1 MAEVRTS
8 RPMGGHGM
16 GGRRGGPPGSQPV
29 EHAKDFKGGLKRLI
43 SYLASHRAAIIFV
56 FIMAACSSIF
66 GVLAPK
72 VLSKAM
78 NILYDGF
85 VDLTAGQKP
94 NIDFNAILQVLIVL
108 GILYFLNA
116 SFSYLQS
123 YIMAGIS
130 QKVIYRMRKE
140 VDEKLTRLPISYFDK
155 NSRGDILSRM
165 SNDIDN
171 IGNTLQQ
178 SAVQVITSAVTLVGV
193 LVMMLSISPLLSLVV
208 ILSIPLTMVVTM
220 GVAKKSQGYFS
231 KQWANLGT
239 LNGHIEEMF
248 TGTTIVKAYG
258 YEDKAI
264 ERFCRENEQ
273 LYENSK
279 KAQFISGIIMPLTNA
294 VNNLAYV
301 IICIVGGL
309 GVIKGTTSFGDVTAF
324 IQYQRQFSQ
333 PITQMANLMNVLQS
347 AIASAERVFEM
358 LDEKEEEETSDNYV
372 KPESIQGEVV
382 FEHVSFGYTPDKVL
396 IKDMNIHVQ
405 PGQMVAI
412 VGPTGAGKTTLVNL
426 LMRFYEINSG
436 SIKVDGIDIRDIE
449 RDDLRDI
456 FGMVLQDTW
465 LFSGSIL
472 DNIAYGSPVRDRAKV
487 REAAQA
493 ARVHHFIKT
502 LPQGYDTILNEEG
515 TNVSQG
521 QKQLLTI
528 ARAMI
533 SNPNILI
540 LDEATSSVDTR
551 TEVLIQKAMEQ
562 LLKGRTSFV
571 IAHRLSTI
579 RNADLILVMKDGD
592 IIEQGTHEQL
602 MSQQSFYADLYNSQF
617 EQKQVV

>member
-1 MAEVRTS
+1 MAEERTS
-8 RPMGGHGM
+8 RPMPPRGM
-16 GGRRGGPPGSQPV
+16 RHRGGPPGSRPV
-29 EHAKDFKGGLKRLI
+29 EKAKDFKGGLKRLV
-43 SYLASHRAAIIFV
+43 SYLASHKVAITFV
-56 FIMAACSSIF
+56 FFMAVCSSLF
-66 GVLAPK
+66 GVLTPK
-72 VLSKAM
+72 VLARAM
-78 NILYDGF
+78 DILYDGF
-85 VDLTAGQKP
+85 IEMTNGQKP
-94 NIDFNAILQVLIVL
+94 VIDFDAILKILIVL
-108 GILYFLNA
+108 GILYVLNA
-116 SFSYLQS
+116 LFHYLQS
-123 YIMAGIS
+123 YIMAGVS

-155 NSRGDILSRM
+155 NARGDILSRM

-171 IGNTLQQ
+171 VGNTLQQ
-178 SAVQVITSAVTLVGV
+178 SAVQVITSGVTLVGV
-193 LVMMLSISPLLSLVV
+193 LIMMLYISPLLTLIVL
-208 ILSIPLTMVVTM
+208 LSIPLTMFVTM
-220 GVAKKSQGYFS
+220 GVAKKSQRYFS
-231 KQWANLGT
+231 KQWTNLGT
-239 LNGHIEEMF
+239 LNGHIEQIF
-248 TGTTIVKAYG
+248 TGASVVKAYG

-264 ERFCRENEQ
+264 ETFIKENEE
-273 LYENSK
+273 LYENSR

-294 VNNLAYV
+294 INNLAYV
-301 IICIVGGL
+301 IICIVGGM
-309 GVIKGTTSFGDVTAF
+309 GVIHQTISFGDVTAF

-333 PITQMANLMNVLQS
+333 PITQLANLMNVLQS

-358 LDEKEEEETSDNYV
+358 LDEPEEVETSENYV
-372 KPESIQGEVV
+372 KPENVRGEVV
-382 FEHVSFGYTPDKVL
+382 FEHVSFGYTPDKTL

-436 SIKVDGIDIRDIE
+436 SIKVDGVDIRDIRRE
-449 RDDLRDI
+449 NLRNV

-472 DNIAYGSPVRDRAKV
+472 DNIAYGSPKRDRAKV

-502 LPQGYDTILNEEG
+502 LSNGYDTILNEEG

-533 SNPNILI
+533 SEPDILI

-592 IIEQGTHEQL
+592 IIEQGTHEEL
-602 MSQQSFYADLYNSQF
+602 MSTKTFYSDLYNSQF
-617 EQKQVV
+617 EQR